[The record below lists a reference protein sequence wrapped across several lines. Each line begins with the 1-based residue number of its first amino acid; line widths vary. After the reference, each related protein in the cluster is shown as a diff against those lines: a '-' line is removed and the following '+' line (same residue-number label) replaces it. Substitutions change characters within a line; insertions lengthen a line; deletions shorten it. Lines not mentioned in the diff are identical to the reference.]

1 MRLIAIK
8 RIEEN
13 LKQFGEDVQLTPNWN
28 PRACDYFEKF
38 DVENETSGRHARNG
52 KEFYIDREINP
63 QGFFGIGPL
72 THTAEGFKISKG
84 DFFFVYDSDLEYDH
98 LRSIY
103 MMRYAERNKLDVVFG
118 SRFKKND
125 SMIIKIIERPYFFGT
140 VICTYLINKFYKK
153 NFTDIIGAKLFRIA
167 AIRKVAVDNFHT
179 GYDFNFTS
187 KILKMKLNVGEV
199 FIKYKPRE
207 KGQKK
212 LKYYHLFNAVYQIFK
227 VKFLS

>member
-1 MRLIAIK
+1 
-8 RIEEN
+8 
-13 LKQFGEDVQLTPNWN
+13 
-28 PRACDYFEKF
+28 
-38 DVENETSGRHARNG
+38 
-52 KEFYIDREINP
+52 
-63 QGFFGIGPL
+63 
-72 THTAEGFKISKG
+72 
-84 DFFFVYDSDLEYDH
+84 
-98 LRSIY
+98 

-125 SMIIKIIERPYFFGT
+125 SMIIKIIKRPYFFGT
-140 VICTYLINKFYKK
+140 VICTYLINKFYNK

-167 AIRKVAVDNFHT
+167 VIRKVAIDNFHT

-207 KGQKK
+207 KGEKK
-212 LKYYHLFNAVYQIFK
+212 LKYYHLFNAIFQIFK

>member
-1 MRLIAIK
+1 MKKITYLIPCYNEVDTIDKAIMNIK
-8 RIEEN
+8 EISY
-13 LKQFGEDVQLTPNWN
+13 
-28 PRACDYFEKF
+28 PRKEIIVID
-38 DVENETSGRHARNG
+38 NG
-52 KEFYIDREINP
+52 SDDGSQEVIKKIKGIKKILRKKN
-63 QGFFGIGPL
+63 FGIGK
-72 THTAEGFKISKG
+72 TIQEGFKISKG

-125 SMIIKIIERPYFFGT
+125 SKIIKIIERPYFLGS
-140 VICTYLINKFYKK
+140 VICTYLINKLYKK
-153 NFTDIIGAKLFRIA
+153 NFTDIIGAKLFRVA
-167 AIRKVAVDNFHT
+167 EIRKVTIDNFHS
-179 GYDFNFTS
+179 GYDFSFTS
-187 KILKMKLNVGEV
+187 KIIKMKLNVGEV

>member
-1 MRLIAIK
+1 MKKITYLIPCYNEVDTIDKAIMNIK
-8 RIEEN
+8 EISY
-13 LKQFGEDVQLTPNWN
+13 
-28 PRACDYFEKF
+28 PRKEIIVID
-38 DVENETSGRHARNG
+38 NG
-52 KEFYIDREINP
+52 SDDGSQEVIKKIKGIKKILRKKN
-63 QGFFGIGPL
+63 FGIGK
-72 THTAEGFKISKG
+72 TIQEGFKISKG

-103 MMRYAERNKLDVVFG
+103 MMRYAVRNKLDVVFG

-125 SMIIKIIERPYFFGT
+125 SKIIKIIERPYFLGS
-140 VICTYLINKFYKK
+140 VICTYLINKLYKK
-153 NFTDIIGAKLFRIA
+153 NFTDIIGAKLFRVA
-167 AIRKVAVDNFHT
+167 EIRKVTIDNFHS
-179 GYDFNFTS
+179 GYDFSFTS
-187 KILKMKLNVGEV
+187 KIIKMKLNVGEV

>member
-1 MRLIAIK
+1 MKKITYLIPCYNELDTIDKAIMNIK
-8 RIEEN
+8 EISY
-13 LKQFGEDVQLTPNWN
+13 
-28 PRACDYFEKF
+28 PRKEIIVID
-38 DVENETSGRHARNG
+38 NG
-52 KEFYIDREINP
+52 SDDGSQEVIKKIKGIKKILRKKN
-63 QGFFGIGPL
+63 FGIGK
-72 THTAEGFKISKG
+72 TIQEGFKISKG

-125 SMIIKIIERPYFFGT
+125 SKIIKIIERPYFLGS
-140 VICTYLINKFYKK
+140 VICTYLINKLYKK
-153 NFTDIIGAKLFRIA
+153 NFTDIIGAKLFRVA
-167 AIRKVAVDNFHT
+167 KIRKVTIDNFHS
-179 GYDFNFTS
+179 GYDFSFTS
-187 KILKMKLNVGEV
+187 KIIKMKLNIGEV

-227 VKFLS
+227 VKFLT

>member
-1 MRLIAIK
+1 MKKITYLIPCYNEVDTIDKAIMNIK
-8 RIEEN
+8 NISYPRKEIIVIDNGSNDGSQEIIKKIKGIKKILRKKN
-13 LKQFGEDVQLTPNWN
+13 L
-28 PRACDYFEKF
+28 
-38 DVENETSGRHARNG
+38 
-52 KEFYIDREINP
+52 
-63 QGFFGIGPL
+63 GIGM
-72 THTAEGFKISKG
+72 TIQEGFKISKG
-84 DFFFVYDSDLEYDH
+84 AFFFIYDSDLEYDH

-125 SMIIKIIERPYFFGT
+125 SMIIKIIKRPYFFGT
-140 VICTYLINKFYKK
+140 VICTYLINKFYNK

-167 AIRKVAVDNFHT
+167 VIRKVAVDNFHA

-207 KGQKK
+207 KGEKK
-212 LKYYHLFNAVYQIFK
+212 IKYYHLFNAIYQIFK

>member
-1 MRLIAIK
+1 MKKITYLIPCYNEVDTIDKAIMNIK
-8 RIEEN
+8 SISYPRKEIIVIDNGSNDGSQEVIKKIKGIKKILRKKN
-13 LKQFGEDVQLTPNWN
+13 L
-28 PRACDYFEKF
+28 
-38 DVENETSGRHARNG
+38 
-52 KEFYIDREINP
+52 
-63 QGFFGIGPL
+63 GIGM
-72 THTAEGFKISKG
+72 TIQEGFKISKG

-103 MMRYAERNKLDVVFG
+103 MLRYAEKNKLDVVFG

-125 SMIIKIIERPYFFGT
+125 SRIIKIIERPYFFGT

-153 NFTDIIGAKLFRIA
+153 NFTDIIGAKLFRMA
-167 AIRKVAVDNFHT
+167 EIRKVTVDNFHT

-199 FIKYKPRE
+199 FIRYKPRE
-207 KGQKK
+207 KGEKK
-212 LKYYHLFNAVYQIFK
+212 LKYYHLFNAIYQIFK

>member
-1 MRLIAIK
+1 MKKITYLIPCYNEVDTIDKAIMNIK
-8 RIEEN
+8 SISYPRKEIIVIDNGSNDGSQEVIKKIKGIKKILRKKN
-13 LKQFGEDVQLTPNWN
+13 L
-28 PRACDYFEKF
+28 
-38 DVENETSGRHARNG
+38 
-52 KEFYIDREINP
+52 
-63 QGFFGIGPL
+63 GIGM
-72 THTAEGFKISKG
+72 TIQEGFKISKG

-103 MMRYAERNKLDVVFG
+103 MMRYAEKNKLDVVFG

-125 SMIIKIIERPYFFGT
+125 SRIIKIIERPYFFGT

-153 NFTDIIGAKLFRIA
+153 NFTDIIGAKLFRMA
-167 AIRKVAVDNFHT
+167 EIRKVTVDNFHT

-199 FIKYKPRE
+199 FIRYKPRE
-207 KGQKK
+207 KGEKK
-212 LKYYHLFNAVYQIFK
+212 LKYYHLFNAIYQIFK

>member
-1 MRLIAIK
+1 MKKITYLIPCYNEVDTIDKAIMNIK
-8 RIEEN
+8 SISYPRKEIIVIDNGSNDGSQEVIKKIKGIKKILRKKN
-13 LKQFGEDVQLTPNWN
+13 L
-28 PRACDYFEKF
+28 
-38 DVENETSGRHARNG
+38 
-52 KEFYIDREINP
+52 
-63 QGFFGIGPL
+63 GIGM
-72 THTAEGFKISKG
+72 TIQEGFKISKG

-103 MMRYAERNKLDVVFG
+103 MMRYAEKNKLDVVFG

-125 SMIIKIIERPYFFGT
+125 SRIVKIIERPYFFGT

-153 NFTDIIGAKLFRIA
+153 NFTDIIGAKLFRMA
-167 AIRKVAVDNFHT
+167 EIRKVTVDNFHT

-199 FIKYKPRE
+199 FIRYKPRE
-207 KGQKK
+207 KGEKK
-212 LKYYHLFNAVYQIFK
+212 LKYYHLFNAIYQIFK

>member
-1 MRLIAIK
+1 MKKITYLIPCYNEVDTIDKAIMNIK
-8 RIEEN
+8 SISYPRKEIIVIDNGSNDGSQEVIKKIKGIKKILRKKN
-13 LKQFGEDVQLTPNWN
+13 L
-28 PRACDYFEKF
+28 
-38 DVENETSGRHARNG
+38 
-52 KEFYIDREINP
+52 
-63 QGFFGIGPL
+63 GIGM
-72 THTAEGFKISKG
+72 TIQEAFKISKG

-103 MMRYAERNKLDVVFG
+103 MMRYAEKNKLDVVFG

-125 SMIIKIIERPYFFGT
+125 SRIIKIIERPYFFGT

-153 NFTDIIGAKLFRIA
+153 NFTDIIGAKLFRMA
-167 AIRKVAVDNFHT
+167 EIRKVTVDNFHT

-199 FIKYKPRE
+199 FIRYKPRE
-207 KGQKK
+207 KGEKK
-212 LKYYHLFNAVYQIFK
+212 LKYYHLFNAIYQIFK